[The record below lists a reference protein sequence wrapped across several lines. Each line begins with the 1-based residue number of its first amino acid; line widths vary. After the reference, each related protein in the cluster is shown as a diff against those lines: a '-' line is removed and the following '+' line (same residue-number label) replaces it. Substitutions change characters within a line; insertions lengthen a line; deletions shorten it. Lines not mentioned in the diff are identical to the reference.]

1 MSATNPFE
9 SHAER
14 YDEWF
19 AKNTAAYQAELAAIR
34 GFLPTAKKG
43 LEIGLGTGRFGGPLG
58 IEIGIEPS
66 QGMCDIAR
74 QRGITAV
81 RAVAG
86 HLPLQDSSFDY
97 ALMVTVIC
105 FLDDIIASFK
115 EVWRVLREN
124 GAFVVAF
131 IDKDSPLGKEYENR
145 KQMSR
150 FYKGATFYSVRE
162 VVSFLDRAGFEA
174 TSFRQAIFDDSSSTE
189 QSIKVREGY
198 GKGSFVVVKAIKQ
211 GW

>member
-1 MSATNPFE
+1 MTVPSPFN
-9 SHAER
+9 AYAKQ

-19 AKNTAAYQAELAAIR
+19 ARNSAAYQAELAAMR
-34 GFLPTAKKG
+34 EFLPTLEKG
-43 LEIGLGTGRFGGPLG
+43 VEIGLGTGRFGGPLG

-66 QGMCDIAR
+66 QGMCAIAR
-74 QRGITAV
+74 KRGITVV

-97 ALMVTVIC
+97 AVMVTVIC
-105 FLDDIIASFK
+105 FLDDIMAAFK
-115 EVWRVLREN
+115 EAWRVLGEN

-131 IDKDSPLGKEYENR
+131 IDKSSPLGKEYEER

-162 VVSFLDRAGFEA
+162 VVSFLNHAGFKA
-174 TSFRQAIFDDSSSTE
+174 TSFRQAICEDSRGME
-189 QSIKVREGY
+189 QIGEVREGH
-198 GKGSFVVVKAIKQ
+198 GEGSFVVVKAIKQ
-211 GW
+211 GC